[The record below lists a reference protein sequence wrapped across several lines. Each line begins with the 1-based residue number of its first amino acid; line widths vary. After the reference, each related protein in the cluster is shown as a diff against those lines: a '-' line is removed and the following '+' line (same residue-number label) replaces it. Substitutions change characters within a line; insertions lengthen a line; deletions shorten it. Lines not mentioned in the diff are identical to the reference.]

1 MINLFTQ
8 YYIRKF
14 RPSFNALL
22 TKFFYGSSNII
33 IGKGF
38 KTDSI
43 PKIWI
48 DKGCKLEIGN
58 NVEFRRS
65 IEIRVHGES
74 SIRIGDNCRIDRGV
88 RILSTNNAQISLG
101 SGTRV
106 GLYSIFNGG
115 DSISIGKKCL
125 ISGFVYLQTSMHG
138 FAERSK
144 SVQDQGYQHAP
155 IVLEDDS
162 WLAAHVVIMPGITL
176 KKGVVVGS
184 NAVVNKD
191 VEEFQVVAGI
201 PAKPIKERN

>member
-8 YYIRKF
+8 FYIRKF
-14 RPSFNALL
+14 RPSFNALM
-22 TKFFYGSSNII
+22 TKFFYASSSIK
-33 IGKGF
+33 IGRNF

-48 DKGCKLEIGN
+48 DKGCTLEIGH
-58 NVEFRRS
+58 NVEFRRN
-65 IEIRVHGES
+65 IEIRVHGQS
-74 SIRIGDNCRIDRGV
+74 KISIGDNCRIDRGV
-88 RILSTNNAQISLG
+88 RILSNNNANIFIG
-101 SGTRV
+101 SGTRI

-115 DSISIGKKCL
+115 DSISIGNKCL

-144 SVQDQGYQHAP
+144 SVQDQGYLHAP
-155 IVLEDDS
+155 IFLEEDC
-162 WLAAHVVIMPGITL
+162 WLGTHVVIMPGVRL
-176 KKGVVVGS
+176 KKGAVVGS